1 MKIIIEV
8 IKYKWKFMKEFLQ
21 VSPKLLLSFVTCVYF
36 VDIILWWIVADGI
49 LNETWEFFTILL
61 KIVFKSCL
69 SIALVYFR
77 AI

>member
-21 VSPKLLLSFVTCVYF
+21 VSSKLLLSFVTCVYF